1 MKALKFK
8 VSNHMLEECELADL
22 KKYTDV
28 VYVYYKDDEYKLDE
42 SLVDAYTDGSEVTEE
57 EMERYGAHE
66 HFKGTPGTRYAHIWK
81 SAYVCGFRMG
91 LLLGH
96 VEFIVNSINNEMEE
110 ELVVSTF
117 KLSDEEY
124 TRLVEFARQVKEER
138 LQRKD

>member
-1 MKALKFK
+1 
-8 VSNHMLEECELADL
+8 MLEECELADL

-42 SLVDAYTDGSEVTEE
+42 SLVDDYTDGSEVTEE

-66 HFKGTPGTRYAHIWK
+66 HFKGIPGTRYAHIWK